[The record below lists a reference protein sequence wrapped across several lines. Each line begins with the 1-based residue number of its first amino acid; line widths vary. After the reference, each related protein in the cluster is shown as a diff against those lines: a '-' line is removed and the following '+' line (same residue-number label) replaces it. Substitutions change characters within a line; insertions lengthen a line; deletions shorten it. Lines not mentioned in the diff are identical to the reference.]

1 MLILRMIKPS
11 KIISLNIVRLFVLA
25 MMIGAA
31 HTVAAQSGAADS
43 TEIQAPQLTAIES
56 AREQFALVQADLDS
70 LLRLEKRSLTAE
82 DEDLKLIRVQARQ
95 QIDIIDAWQSAIIK
109 TWSSLDPEDAE
120 TQEFFGEV
128 RDFHER
134 KLDLYARALRF
145 WEDRIATL
153 RNQRID
159 VAQDAM
165 VDLETEITIARGR
178 LDKIIGGLN
187 SVLEDATEL
196 GIDVGDSWQKFDLI
210 VNSRTETL
218 VGRLQIA
225 VNNREEL
232 KQKLESAKRAGAT
245 PSELMNKR
253 EQVQM
258 ASDRITGVA
267 ESLAV
272 SVDLLS
278 SRGFETSKFN
288 RFLITT
294 TGEITE
300 RFFDPK
306 VFIGLVQDFGGKV
319 WQWLSDNGPTL
330 LVKLFIVI
338 ITTFAFRWSF
348 RFIWWAMRATGLVK
362 LTRLMT
368 QLGHSVI
375 VPIASFMGVFTGLW
389 LVGVDPTTL
398 LTGAGVAGIIIGLAL
413 QDSLSNLAAGFF
425 LLTTRPFDVDD
436 VIRAGDVLGT
446 VKVMTIANTTIITFD
461 GRRLLVPN
469 RMLWAGVIENRSV
482 EARRRVDVVVRVA
495 FDEDINRALEVI
507 QELLKADSRVLESPA
522 PDVFVAN
529 WEDSW
534 VEIAVRPWVRTE
546 MWWNLYTNLAREV
559 VLRFAGEGIEIPLPR
574 RVITSPGGQPPA
586 GSVQ

>member
-1 MLILRMIKPS
+1 
-11 KIISLNIVRLFVLA
+11 VRLFVLA

>member
-1 MLILRMIKPS
+1 M
-11 KIISLNIVRLFVLA
+11 RLFVLA